1 MATIALTDWSFAIA
15 PSSKIGNSDLPE
27 TVTPTEP
34 AGIDHSATSTRFQP
48 KRTNVMRMESNAG
61 SKNGRILI
69 KANYQLVPVN
79 LEEILFI
86 KALSDYV
93 IIKTTNG
100 KYITLSTM
108 KDMVKKLPDEQF
120 VRSHRSFIV
129 NMDRIN
135 SVKGSTIEVM
145 DRDMR
150 YSVPIGRAYKKE
162 FKESLNA
169 A

>member
-1 MATIALTDWSFAIA
+1 MRKLSKDKQPNENPQIQSRQKLDELKLKEMRTDN
-15 PSSKIGNSDLPE
+15 G
-27 TVTPTEP
+27 
-34 AGIDHSATSTRFQP
+34 
-48 KRTNVMRMESNAG
+48 G
-61 SKNGRILI
+61 SKERILI

-79 LEEILFI
+79 LDDILFI

-93 IIKTTNG
+93 IIKTISG

-108 KDMVKKLPDEQF
+108 KDMVKSLPDEHF

-129 NMDRIN
+129 NLDKVAA
-135 SVKGSTIEVM
+135 VKGSTIEI
-145 DRDMR
+145 RDSEMR

-162 FKESLNA
+162 FKASLNA

>member
-1 MATIALTDWSFAIA
+1 MRTDM
-15 PSSKIGNSDLPE
+15 NSNSRE
-27 TVTPTEP
+27 
-34 AGIDHSATSTRFQP
+34 
-48 KRTNVMRMESNAG
+48 
-61 SKNGRILI
+61 RILI

-79 LEEILFI
+79 LDEILFI

-93 IIKTTNG
+93 IIKTTSG

-108 KDMVKKLPDEQF
+108 KEMIDALPESVF

-129 NMDRIN
+129 NLDKVTA
-135 SVKGSTIEVM
+135 VKGSTIEIA

-150 YSVPIGRAYKKE
+150 FSVPIGRAYKKD
-162 FKESLNA
+162 FKASLNA